1 MGDRLDERENW
12 LERLKSDLYVFK
24 IPESEVMLMG
34 ELHNLISIHD
44 LSRENID
51 MILERA
57 KKMENVAIKRSKD
70 FSSKIMACLFFE
82 ASTRTRLSFESA
94 MIRLGGRVLGFADVA
109 ATSAGGK
116 GETLADTI
124 RTVERYADI
133 IVMRHP
139 LDGSARVA
147 AEFSNIPIINA
158 GSGSE
163 EHPTQALLDLY
174 SIMKMK
180 GNVDGLTISL
190 CGDLKYGRTV
200 HSLGM
205 ALACYDVKVK
215 LAAPESLRM
224 KPAIIEEM
232 QRAGIQVQQV
242 DTLED
247 AIEDVDVVYMTR
259 IQKER
264 FPDTREY
271 DAVKGKFRLTM
282 REVDKMKDDSII
294 LHPLPRVDEISSDV
308 DSTPHARYFDQVYNG
323 VVTRMAILDLIL
335 G

>member
-1 MGDRLDERENW
+1 MGKLR
-12 LERLKSDLYVFK
+12 
-24 IPESEVMLMG
+24 
-34 ELHNLISIHD
+34 NLISIHD
-44 LSRENID
+44 FDREQID
-51 MILERA
+51 EILDVA
-57 KKMENVAIKRSKD
+57 ASMESVSVKRGKD
-70 FSSKIMACLFFE
+70 LESKIMAVLFFE
-82 ASTRTRLSFESA
+82 PSTRTRLSFESA
-94 MIRLGGRVLGFADVA
+94 MLRLGGSILGFAEA
-109 ATSAGGK
+109 GTSSAGGK

-147 AEFSNIPIINA
+147 AEFSSIPVINA

-174 SIMKMK
+174 SIKKLK
-180 GNVDGLTISL
+180 GKIDGLTISL

-205 ALACYDVKVK
+205 GLSHYDVKIK
-215 LAAPESLRM
+215 LVAPQQLRM
-224 KPAIIEEM
+224 KPAIIDEM
-232 QRAGIQVQQV
+232 KRAGVEVEQV
-242 DTLED
+242 DDVKD

-264 FPDTREY
+264 FPDIREY
-271 DAVKGKFRLTM
+271 DKVKGKFRIGSGEAELL
-282 REVDKMKDDSII
+282 RDDAIV
-294 LHPLPRVDEISSDV
+294 LHPLPRVDELSANLD
-308 DSTPHARYFDQVYNG
+308 DLPQAKYFDQVYNG
-323 VVTRMAILDLIL
+323 VILRMAVLKMIL